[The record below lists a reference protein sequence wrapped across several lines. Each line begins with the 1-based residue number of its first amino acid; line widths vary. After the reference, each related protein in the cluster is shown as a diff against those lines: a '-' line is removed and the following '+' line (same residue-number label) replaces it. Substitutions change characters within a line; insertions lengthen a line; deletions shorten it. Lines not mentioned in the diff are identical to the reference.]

1 MTAPGS
7 FDIKNYKSQKT
18 IRQFFNKKKK
28 KTEIAQ
34 VGITSKLNYIDDQA
48 EY

>member
-28 KTEIAQ
+28 TEIAQ